1 MANSILVPL
10 DGSEKAFDALEY
22 AVTEH
27 GDAAITVLHAL
38 DYWEAGPDEGTVIRM
53 DEGVKEAA
61 ENRAQKIFEEAEELA
76 SDLGY
81 DGELETISREGKPSK
96 VIVDHSS
103 EYDTVVMGTYGRK
116 GMGQKLLGSVAEKV
130 VRRSPSNVVVV
141 K

>member
-10 DGSEKAFDALEY
+10 DGSEKAFDALKY

-27 GDAAITVLHAL
+27 GDATITVLHAL
-38 DYWEAGPDEGTVIRM
+38 DYWESGPDEGTVIRM

-81 DGELETISREGKPSK
+81 EGKLETVTQEGKPSK
-96 VIVDHSS
+96 VIVQHAS
-103 EYDTVVMGTYGRK
+103 EFDTVVMGTYGRE
-116 GMGQKLLGSVAEKV
+116 GVGQKLLGSVAENV
-130 VRRSPSNVVVV
+130 VRRSPTSVVVV